1 MVALYSLCEL
11 LLLRAQDA
19 VVDESVGLEP
29 MSVPR
34 GAGGA
39 IAEKAQPLV
48 ETPLSLKAPL
58 SWSCGEV
65 LRASGFGE
73 TLGLDCSP
81 AAAAEKRFLETFTPP
96 TRATLTPR
104 GDTEDAHGRGT

>member
-1 MVALYSLCEL
+1 MVALRSLCEL

-19 VVDESVGLEP
+19 VVDESVELEP

-34 GAGGA
+34 QAGSA
-39 IAEKAQPLV
+39 IEEKAQPLV
-48 ETPLSLKAPL
+48 ETPLSLKIPL

-65 LRASGFGE
+65 PSASGFCE

-81 AAAAEKRFLETFTPP
+81 AAAEKRSLETNRHANTCLVYPS
-96 TRATLTPR
+96 